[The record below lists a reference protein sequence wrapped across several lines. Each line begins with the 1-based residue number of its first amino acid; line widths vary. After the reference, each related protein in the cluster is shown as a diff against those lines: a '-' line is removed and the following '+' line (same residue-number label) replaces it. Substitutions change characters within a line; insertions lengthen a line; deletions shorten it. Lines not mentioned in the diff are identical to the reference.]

1 MTEHDFLHN
10 SFRFS
15 EASKFEAVNLHV
27 TRAYGL
33 RIRRGVNYKE
43 TAHLLQNLIKGIF

>member
-1 MTEHDFLHN
+1 MEHVFLHN

-15 EASKFEAVNLHV
+15 EASKFETVNLHV

-33 RIRRGVNYKE
+33 RIRHGVNYRE
-43 TAHLLQNLIKGIF
+43 TAYILQNLIKGIL

>member
-1 MTEHDFLHN
+1 MMEHDFLLN

-15 EASKFEAVNLHV
+15 EASKLETVNLHV

-33 RIRRGVNYKE
+33 RIRHGVNYKE
-43 TAHLLQNLIKGIF
+43 TAHLLQNLIKGIL